1 MIKAFILFSLKRFVT
16 LIVTN
21 NVLIYLYNYKT
32 IIWFVCFV
40 CFSHQLLLVV
50 ILISSGTVGFHSLP
64 IILGNVI
71 CGVLIVITSGRE
83 KCRVRQINL
92 SNVIMYLLWLLPT
105 ECTDAYTS
113 QQAISIII
121 NKD

>member
-1 MIKAFILFSLKRFVT
+1 M
-16 LIVTN
+16 
-21 NVLIYLYNYKT
+21 

-92 SNVIMYLLWLLPT
+92 SNDYKKSSLVIMYLLWLLPT
-105 ECTDAYTS
+105 ECTVYTS